1 MSKLTLTV
9 DSEVIRQAKTYAAS
23 QQQSLSKLVENY
35 LKTLPQPAL
44 ENEPAL
50 ELTGIVADLAGII
63 EGESISDDKS
73 EYRNYLQ
80 EKYQ

>member
-9 DSEVIRQAKTYAAS
+9 DPDVIRQAKSYAAS

-35 LKTLPQPAL
+35 LKTLPKAP
-44 ENEPAL
+44 ETEEPAL
-50 ELTGIVADLAGII
+50 ELKGLVADLAGVID
-63 EGESISDDKS
+63 ESELAKHHAD
-73 EYRNYLQ
+73 YVRFLQ

>member
-9 DSEVIRQAKTYAAS
+9 DPDVVRQAKVYAAS

-35 LKTLPQPAL
+35 LKNLPATTPR
-44 ENEPAL
+44 EKV
-50 ELTGIVADLAGII
+50 ELKGIVAELAGII
-63 EGESISDDKS
+63 TEDELTAVDN
-73 EYRNYLQ
+73 YTHYLQ